1 MILARNIRYLRQ
13 RRGWSL
19 SDLANLM
26 GYRSLTTVA
35 KWESGV
41 NEPPLKSVHELARI
55 FNVDIDTLV
64 KVDIELSNP
73 VVQQYTQ
80 KTENPTAA
88 NDGVSA
94 EKRELMNAILDS
106 LNALSDEDLRLIG
119 QVVETIRHRASP
131 ERSRD

>member
-1 MILARNIRYLRQ
+1 MTLGEKIRAHRKALGMTQ
-13 RRGWSL
+13 TELGNKLGVKVNAVS
-19 SDLANLM
+19 
-26 GYRSLTTVA
+26 
-35 KWESGV
+35 KWECGRVEAIPTSKIKA
-41 NEPPLKSVHELARI
+41 LAEL
-55 FNVDIDTLV
+55 FNVKPSYLID
-64 KVDIELSNP
+64 DG
-73 VVQQYTQ
+73 Q
-80 KTENPTAA
+80 TENPTAA

>member
-1 MILARNIRYLRQ
+1 MTIGEKIKAIRISKGLTQTELGKLCGTTKQTIFKYETGVVTNIPLDRLE
-13 RRGWSL
+13 
-19 SDLANLM
+19 DIANALGVSSAYLM
-26 GYRSLTTVA
+26 G
-35 KWESGV
+35 W
-41 NEPPLKSVHELARI
+41 
-55 FNVDIDTLV
+55 
-64 KVDIELSNP
+64 
-73 VVQQYTQ
+73 
-80 KTENPTAA
+80 ENPTAA